1 MKKVSESLFSVKSI
15 VTLALTAALVYL
27 IIVGADVPSYFQNL
41 YTTVIGFYFGVQAQ
55 KAAVRTEGGANS
67 RKE

>member
-1 MKKVSESLFSVKSI
+1 MRKVSESLFSVKSI

-27 IIVGADVPSYFQNL
+27 IISGTDVPAYFQNL

-55 KAAVRTEGGANS
+55 KAAVRSEGGAN
-67 RKE
+67 RKG